1 MLREHILSRH
11 LIQKKQIRQ
20 MERRIE
26 EQLFSGTHINVEII
40 EKYALSGQYT
50 PAALLHE
57 YRDSMIEELKET
69 SILASSMFA
78 HAQIRCGYGG
88 VICLELLD
96 TIVSEGRREEILQY
110 L

>member
-1 MLREHILSRH
+1 MEQVAEKKIFFNVFPTLKAEEDIRILFADVEVQKITTNSSRDFLRVHILSRH

-57 YRDSMIEELKET
+57 
-69 SILASSMFA
+69 
-78 HAQIRCGYGG
+78 
-88 VICLELLD
+88 
-96 TIVSEGRREEILQY
+96 
-110 L
+110 